1 MERGR
6 TSTPT
11 RNQTHAA
18 PARSAHRDGVWP
30 LVSASE
36 MRDLDRETIE
46 GRGLPGELLMESAG
60 RALVAPVLALLASVP
75 RGSRRQGRVRALCGA
90 GNNGGDGFVAV
101 RHLLG
106 EGIEAEAVLI
116 GEPAQLPADAAA
128 NWRRLVDLG
137 ASCARAVRPDDRDF
151 DWDALFD
158 ETRVAIDALFG
169 TGLRRPI
176 DGALARVIEAQN
188 AARERGLRVVA
199 VDLPSGISADT
210 GQILGVAVVADRT
223 VTISLPKPGLAL
235 EPGRSRAGRIEVARV
250 GIEDPDPERPMR
262 IELWNALAAVRRFP
276 IRERAGHKGRFGH
289 VLVAAGS
296 AGKWGAA
303 SLCARAAMRAGAG
316 LVTVVLPD
324 VAGCVLPDPC
334 AEMMTE
340 RAPATKSGGFARGA
354 AATIAALAQARTVL
368 ALGPGL
374 GSDPETID
382 CVRRLVAAV
391 ERPLVVDADGLNA
404 LVGGLEGLRGRSMPT
419 VLTPHPG
426 EAARLLE
433 TDAAAINADRIG
445 SARRLASVSGA
456 VVVLKGAGTVVAAP
470 TGRVLVVPTGGP
482 ALASGG
488 TGDVLTG
495 VVASLLAAGLDA
507 FEAAGLAAWWHGATA
522 DRSAQAET
530 GFGLLASELADA
542 LPGAAGALRRE
553 VRAAESGVED
563 GDREDG
569 EDGHLR
575 GAELQLR
582 FPGP

>member
-6 TSTPT
+6 TSKATRTRTQATPS
-11 RNQTHAA
+11 RG
-18 PARSAHRDGVWP
+18 AHRDGVWP
-30 LVSASE
+30 LVTAAE

-60 RALVAPVLALLASVP
+60 RALVAPVLALLASAP
-75 RGSRRQGRVRALCGA
+75 RGSQGQGRVRALCGA

-106 EGIEAEAVLI
+106 EGIEAEALLI
-116 GEPAQLPADAAA
+116 GEPSRLPADAAA

-137 ASCARAVRPDDRDF
+137 GTAARVVSPGDRDF
-151 DWDALFD
+151 DWDSLFD
-158 ETRVAIDALFG
+158 QTSVAIDALFG

-176 DGALARVIEAQN
+176 EGALVRVIEAQN
-188 AARERGLRVVA
+188 AARARGLRVVA
-199 VDLPSGISADT
+199 VDLPSGIEADT
-210 GQILGVAVVADRT
+210 GQILGVAVAADRT

-235 EPGRSRAGRIEVARV
+235 EPGRSCAGRVEVARV
-250 GIEDPDPERPMR
+250 GIEDPDPGRPMR

-276 IRERAGHKGRFGH
+276 LRERAGHKGRFGH
-289 VLVAAGS
+289 VLLAAGS

-303 SLCARAAMRAGAG
+303 SLCARAALRSGAG
-316 LVTVVLPD
+316 LVTLVLPD
-324 VAGCVLPDPC
+324 VEGSMLPDAC
-334 AEMMTE
+334 AEVMTE

-354 AATIAALAQARTVL
+354 AAAIGALAQARTVL

-382 CVRRLVAAV
+382 CVRRVVAAV

-404 LVGGLEGLRGRSMPT
+404 LVGGLEGVRNRSAPT

-445 SARRLASVSGA
+445 SARRLAAVSGA
-456 VVVLKGAGTVVAAP
+456 VVVLKGAGTVIAAP
-470 TGRVLVVPTGGP
+470 AGRVLVVPTGGP
-482 ALASGG
+482 ALSSGG

-495 VVASLLAAGLDA
+495 VVASLLAAGLAA

-553 VRAAESGVED
+553 LREAVSG
-563 GDREDG
+563 GEDG
-569 EDGHLR
+569 EDGRAR
-575 GAELQLR
+575 GADLQLR